1 MYASFDFAGIILDS
15 ACSANACISGEISFS
30 PIFLDFCD
38 GRRRGCGREKNV
50 NNSRNYNSNII
61 MLSRFITTKIISKFL
76 VRNLFPVFQVRGDI
90 DKY

>member
-15 ACSANACISGEISFS
+15 ACSANACISGEISFL

-50 NNSRNYNSNII
+50 NNSRNYSSKKKFVTQ
-61 MLSRFITTKIISKFL
+61 SRTGLQIYEGHDDQL
-76 VRNLFPVFQVRGDI
+76 NRPGPMA
-90 DKY
+90 